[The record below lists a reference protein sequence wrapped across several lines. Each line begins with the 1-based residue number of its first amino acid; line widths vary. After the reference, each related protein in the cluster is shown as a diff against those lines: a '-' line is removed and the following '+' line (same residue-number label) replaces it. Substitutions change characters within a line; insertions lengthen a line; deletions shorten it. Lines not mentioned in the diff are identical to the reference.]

1 MSMRSLRVG
10 QVLVC
15 VIAALVLT
23 SATAL
28 GTTPPPPTATT
39 GTASSIEAQSAVIS
53 ATVNPEGAATEAYFQ
68 YGTSTSY
75 GAESAS
81 AALPVGSKGV
91 TVSEAISSLVANKT
105 YHYRIVAVNA
115 NGTTTGLDATFK
127 TTKIPLLLAITAD
140 PSPATYGGVVVVEG
154 TLAGTDSGNQPV
166 ALQQNP
172 FPYTAGFTQL
182 GNTELTTSSGA
193 YAFTIGSVLMNTEY
207 RVVSL
212 TTPSVISAVVDEGD
226 AIAGSLSS
234 HALGSHAH
242 PRARFTGTVA
252 PGIETDAKVAIEKLD
267 GTVWKLVGGTLTSN
281 SDHNGVA
288 TFSTVVHFRHAGF
301 FRLYVQAVD
310 GAHVSDTSAP
320 IYVRGYPKG

>member
-10 QVLVC
+10 QVLAC

-39 GTASSIEAQSAVIS
+39 GAASSIAAQSAVIS

-75 GAESAS
+75 GTESAS
-81 AALPVGSKGV
+81 AALPVGSKKV
-91 TVSEAISSLVANKT
+91 AVSESISSLIANTT

-115 NGTTTGLDATFK
+115 NGTTTGTDATFK
-127 TTKIPLLLAITAD
+127 TMKIPLSLAITAD
-140 PSPATYGGVVVVEG
+140 PSPAIYGGVVVIEG
-154 TLAGTDSGNQPV
+154 TLAGTGAANKPV

-182 GNTELTTSSGA
+182 GNTELTDATGA
-193 YAFTIGSVLMNTEY
+193 YAFTVGSVLMNTEY

-226 AIAGSLSS
+226 AVAATLSS
-234 HALGSHAH
+234 HALGSRAH
-242 PRARFTGTVA
+242 PRARFAGTVA
-252 PGIETDAKVAIEKLD
+252 PGVETDAKIAIEKLD
-267 GTVWKLVGGTLTSN
+267 GTVWKLIGGTVTSN

-288 TFSTVVHFRHAGF
+288 TFSTVVHFRHPGF
-301 FRLYVQAVD
+301 FRLYVAPVE

-320 IYVRGYPKG
+320 IYVRGYPKS